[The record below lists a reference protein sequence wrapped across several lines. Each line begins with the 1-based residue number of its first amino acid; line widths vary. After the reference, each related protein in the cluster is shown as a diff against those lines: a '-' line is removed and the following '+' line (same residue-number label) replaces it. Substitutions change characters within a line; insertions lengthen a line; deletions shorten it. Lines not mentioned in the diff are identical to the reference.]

1 MARWRRTPAAWRQ
14 VGAEV
19 VVLPQGS
26 DDPIALGGAAA
37 SAWRLLEEPASV
49 ASMAEHA
56 GAPIAEVQAGLVSL
70 AILGLAEVQ

>member
-1 MARWRRTPAAWRQ
+1 MAQWRRSPAAWRQ

-19 VVLPQGS
+19 VVLPPGG
-26 DDPIALGGAAA
+26 DEPIALGGAAA
-37 SAWRLLEEPASV
+37 SAWRLLEEPATA

-56 GAPIAEVQAGLVSL
+56 GAPIDEVQAGLVSL